1 MKLKIEELNTGYEG
15 RTKIVRFSAR
25 PIVIIAAVLVAV
37 FLFVYILS
45 TFGII
50 PVDAANAKIV
60 STITQDGENYPITI
74 NSGSTIKAD
83 VIGDSLYVL
92 TVNDISVYTPRGNLK
107 YSQPHSF
114 ASPSISVTGNKAI
127 IYDRGDTGFMLVNE
141 NKYVYSGNADKKI
154 FCAEY
159 GEGGNYALGT
169 EGTNSTSLFSVYD
182 IRHNLI
188 FSWECD
194 YEHIVSIALSKDCNF
209 AGVAVVSAENGEIFT
224 TVNFFGFDYNDVLNS
239 QMIKGST
246 AFGLD
251 FTAYNTL
258 TLFTDTGIYNVKK
271 DAQEPVE
278 VSGYYSSEFIS
289 YDVNSK
295 GEFIIALA
303 KYGSVNEINLV
314 AYSKRGKEKCTVS
327 CSESIE
333 KVAFSDKYI
342 FTLAENTIMVYNL
355 RGKQVSKITVE
366 GDVYSFIPNDRY
378 IHLVSLDKISR
389 CFSYGDSTVNVTL

>member
-25 PIVIIAAVLVAV
+25 PLVIIAAVLVAV

-45 TFGII
+45 SFGII
-50 PVDAANAKIV
+50 PVDAAKARLV

-83 VIGDSLYVL
+83 VIGDSLYIL
-92 TVNDISVYTPRGNLK
+92 TTNDISVYTPRGNLK

-114 ASPSISVTGNKAI
+114 ASPSISVTGDKAI

-141 NKYVYSGNADKKI
+141 SRYVYSGYTDKKI
-154 FCAEY
+154 YCAEY
-159 GEGGNYALGT
+159 GEGGNYALAT

-182 IRHNLI
+182 KRHNLI

-194 YEHIVSIALSKDCNF
+194 YEHVVSIALSKDCNF
-209 AGVAVVSAENGEIFT
+209 AGVAVISAENGEIFT
-224 TVNFFGFDYNDVLNS
+224 TVNYFGFDYSDVLNS
-239 QMIKGST
+239 QMLKGST
-246 AFGLD
+246 AFGLE

-258 TLFTDTGIYNVKK
+258 TLFTDSGVYSIKRE
-271 DAQEPVE
+271 AQEPEE

-289 YDVNSK
+289 YDINSK
-295 GEFIIALA
+295 GEFMVALA
-303 KYGSVNEINLV
+303 RYGSVNEINLI
-314 AYSKRGKEKCTVS
+314 AYSKNGKEKCNVS
-327 CSESIE
+327 CNQSVE

-366 GDVYSFIPNDRY
+366 GDAYGFIPNDSY
-378 IHLVSLDKISR
+378 IHLISLDKISR
-389 CFSYGDSTVNVTL
+389 CYSYGDSTVKVTL